1 VPPPAPAAPVSD
13 AALQAPAP
21 EAPAPDAPAVDAPAD
36 APAPVDV
43 QPISYSEKIQ
53 QAIEKQGLHG
63 NVIIG

>member
-1 VPPPAPAAPVSD
+1 VPPPAAPVTD

-21 EAPAPDAPAVDAPAD
+21 EAPPAE
-36 APAPVDV
+36 APAPVDA
-43 QPISYSEKIQ
+43 QPVSYSEQIQ